1 MLALPDIMVPNPIH
15 SPTLEDTTMNSFF
28 FAGGSFMYLILAIG
42 FVAFALTLYRGAT
55 TLLRGRR
62 IPTGAVRTILHLGV
76 LALLLG
82 IAAQLT
88 GLYRAASAI
97 IRAENISPQIV
108 AQGILV
114 SFNTT
119 LFGLYILLFC
129 LLLWLGLRALASRR
143 DGRSAEG

>member
-15 SPTLEDTTMNSFF
+15 SPTLEDTTMTSFF
-28 FAGGSFMYLILAIG
+28 LAGGPFMYLILAIG
-42 FVAFALTLYRGAT
+42 LVALALTLYRIVT
-55 TLLRGRR
+55 MMRTDRF
-62 IPTGAVRTILHLGV
+62 IPSDAIRTILHLGV

-88 GLYRAASAI
+88 GLYQAASAI

-119 LFGLYILLFC
+119 LFGLYVLLLC
-129 LLLWLGLRALASRR
+129 LLLWLVLRALASRR
-143 DGRSAEG
+143 EGRSVEG

>member
-15 SPTLEDTTMNSFF
+15 SPTLEDITMNSFF
-28 FAGGSFMYLILAIG
+28 LAGGPFMYLILAIG
-42 FVAFALTLYRGAT
+42 LVALALTLYRIVT
-55 TLLRGRR
+55 MMRTDRF
-62 IPTGAVRTILHLGV
+62 IPSDAIRTILHLGV

-88 GLYRAASAI
+88 GLYQAASVI

-119 LFGLYILLFC
+119 LFGLYVLLLC
-129 LLLWLGLRALASRR
+129 LLLWLVLRALASRR
-143 DGRSAEG
+143 EGRSVEG